1 MLLNDKEMFQEWIRD
16 VKTMA
21 GRIIEMREALYDQ
34 LVNKL
39 KTPGDWKHITSQIGM
54 FSFTGL
60 NPDQCKKMVE
70 NAHIYMTGNG
80 ESFFLFNIILK
91 SLPFL
96 FKFGNYEG
104 ETRLQVPIRST
115 CADMFTGC
123 RFIGRISMAG
133 LNTNNVRYVAECIDK
148 AVRGTL

>member
-1 MLLNDKEMFQEWIRD
+1 VVGRDAEETKKILSQLSVLQRSEISNPPAFGGRIVSMLLNDKNMFDEWNRD

-39 KTPGDWKHITSQIGM
+39 QTPGDWKHITNQIGM

-60 NPDQCKKMVE
+60 NPDQCKAMVD

-80 ESFFLFNIILK
+80 
-91 SLPFL
+91 
-96 FKFGNYEG
+96 
-104 ETRLQVPIRST
+104 
-115 CADMFTGC
+115 
-123 RFIGRISMAG
+123 RISMAG
-133 LNTNNVRYVAECIDK
+133 INTNNVEYVAQSIDK
-148 AVRGTL
+148 AVRGKL

>member
-1 MLLNDKEMFQEWIRD
+1 MLLNDKDMFQEWIRD
-16 VKTMA
+16 VKTMS

-80 ESFFLFNIILK
+80 EYPFYPTPLRLSYRVLRNFLYCVSTIR
-91 SLPFL
+91 
-96 FKFGNYEG
+96 
-104 ETRLQVPIRST
+104 RLSDDKVHL
-115 CADMFTGC
+115 ANLC
-123 RFIGRISMAG
+123 RVTLYRTHLNGRI
-133 LNTNNVRYVAECIDK
+133 EHQ
-148 AVRGTL
+148 

>member
-1 MLLNDKEMFQEWIRD
+1 MLLNDKNMFDEWNRD

-39 KTPGDWKHITSQIGM
+39 QTPGDWKHITNQIGM

-60 NPDQCKKMVE
+60 NPDQCKAMVD

-80 ESFFLFNIILK
+80 AYPEYVTPEAVL
-91 SLPFL
+91 
-96 FKFGNYEG
+96 
-104 ETRLQVPIRST
+104 TQHT
-115 CADMFTGC
+115 
-123 RFIGRISMAG
+123 GRISMAG
-133 LNTNNVRYVAECIDK
+133 INTNNVEYVAQSIDK
-148 AVRGTL
+148 AVRGKL

>member
-1 MLLNDKEMFQEWIRD
+1 MLLNDKNMFDEWNRD

-39 KTPGDWKHITSQIGM
+39 QTPGDWKHITNQIGM

-60 NPDQCKKMVE
+60 NPDQCKAMVD

-80 ESFFLFNIILK
+80 AYPEYVTCDTGSF
-91 SLPFL
+91 
-96 FKFGNYEG
+96 
-104 ETRLQVPIRST
+104 
-115 CADMFTGC
+115 ADAAHRPHFD
-123 RFIGRISMAG
+123 GR
-133 LNTNNVRYVAECIDK
+133 NQHEQC
-148 AVRGTL
+148 